1 MSRDEIES
9 RFDLLDKA
17 AKKSDRWWF
26 LALLIIGMLYAGWIQ
41 FENKK
46 DLAGLRDENKS
57 LHIQLET
64 NLSENNLRIAE
75 LLARNTIALEE
86 NTRMLSRIK

>member
-1 MSRDEIES
+1 MSREEIES

-41 FENKK
+41 LENKK
-46 DLAGLRDENKS
+46 DLAGLREENKA

-64 NLSENNLRIAE
+64 NLSENNLRISE

>member
-1 MSRDEIES
+1 MSAEEIES

-26 LALLIIGMLYAGWIQ
+26 LALLIIGMAYAWWIQ
-41 FENKK
+41 TEAKK
-46 DLAGLRDENKS
+46 DIVALRDENKQ

-64 NLSENNLRIAE
+64 HLAENNLRLSE
-75 LLARNTIALEE
+75 LLARNTLALEA
-86 NTRMLSRIK
+86 NTRTLERK